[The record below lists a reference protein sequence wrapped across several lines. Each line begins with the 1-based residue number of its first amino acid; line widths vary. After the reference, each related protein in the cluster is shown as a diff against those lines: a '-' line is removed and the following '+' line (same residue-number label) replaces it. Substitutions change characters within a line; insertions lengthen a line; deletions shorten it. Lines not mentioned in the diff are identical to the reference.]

1 MGGAERGRDEG
12 GLDTGGADKS
22 RRTGREAE
30 LMGRERKRTEFR
42 QREIH
47 VCFPSRF
54 IFTVFT
60 LQVKTKPLILTGI
73 SGRFLLFSFFLK
85 IIYFICVIMIFR

>member
-60 LQVKTKPLILTGI
+60 LQ
-73 SGRFLLFSFFLK
+73 FSFH
-85 IIYFICVIMIFR
+85 IFAFKLFVQQTEFPSSEHVTILR